1 MFYGSFAHNLD
12 EKGRLMI
19 PRKMRDE
26 LGLQAFIMKGYD
38 GALSIYKKEKF
49 EALVEQIN
57 SLPQNLKSSRDFV
70 RVQLASVRDLDV
82 DKLGRVQIPTQLLE
96 KYQIGKAVY
105 VIGVG
110 DHIGVW
116 DAKAYDQ
123 YESDADNRFEDIAE
137 HLNDNK

>member
-26 LGLQAFIMKGYD
+26 LGLQIFIMKGFD
-38 GALSIYKKEKF
+38 GALAIYKKDKF

-57 SLPQNLKSSRDFV
+57 SLPQNLKASRDFA

-96 KYQIGKAVY
+96 KYHIGKSVY
-105 VIGVG
+105 VIGAG
-110 DHIGVW
+110 DHIEVW
-116 DAKAYDQ
+116 DAKAYDD
-123 YESDADNRFEDIAE
+123 YENDVESRFEEIAE

>member
-57 SLPQNLKSSRDFV
+57 SLPQNLKSSRDFA
-70 RVQLASVRDLDV
+70 RIQLASVRDLDV
-82 DKLGRVQIPTQLLE
+82 DKLGRVQLPAQLLE
-96 KYQIGKAVY
+96 KYHIGKSVY
-105 VIGVG
+105 VVGAG
-110 DHIGVW
+110 DHIEVW
-116 DAKAYDQ
+116 DAKTFDDYTNDVD
-123 YESDADNRFEDIAE
+123 SRFEDIAE
-137 HLNDNK
+137 LLNDNK